1 MFLCKADIE
10 IADDVLKGLARRN
23 PGGAV
28 ARTPIIADIVAS
40 VFAQPAD
47 VAPLQAQGTFHL
59 VHRARFP
66 SGRTLI
72 VRSSLPDIF
81 PSDDRLLIEQ
91 SVFPLLGPLGL
102 HVPAIHLTSVGDR
115 DRAAFDFVIM
125 DEAPGQGLQFMSES
139 EQDDPAIWRALGTAV
154 RRLHTVQGEGAGPLL
169 PRRGEEDAT
178 LRATGRSWHEYVL
191 SHSEA
196 HVARCLRSG
205 MLAEAEAEEIS
216 RHFAELPWDREPASA
231 LLHGDLGNH
240 NVFVKDKRVLTLVDW
255 EDALLGDPVFD
266 VAMWATFN
274 PARRHAPFFDGY
286 GARVHDEH
294 FRLTFSAYFL
304 RITLAKAVV
313 RQRFGY
319 TDVPGRPTM
328 RERIM
333 SGLAA
338 VRRAMSNSTT
348 ALFG

>member
-1 MFLCKADIE
+1 MFLRKADIDV
-10 IADDVLKGLARRN
+10 ADDVLKGLARRN
-23 PGGAV
+23 PGDAI
-28 ARTPIIADIVAS
+28 ARTPIVANIIAS
-40 VFAQPAD
+40 VFARPAD
-47 VAPLQAQGTFHL
+47 VAPLPAQGTFHL
-59 VHRARFP
+59 VHRARLR

-91 SVFPLLGPLGL
+91 TVFPLLVSLGL

-115 DRAAFDFVIM
+115 DRAPFDFVIM

-139 EQDDPAIWRALGTAV
+139 EQDDPAIWRMLGTVV
-154 RRLHTVQGEGAGPLL
+154 RRLHTVHGEGAGPLL
-169 PRRGEEDAT
+169 PLRGERGAA
-178 LRATGRSWHEYVL
+178 LRATGVNWRDYVL
-191 SHSEA
+191 GHSEA

-205 MLAEAEAEEIS
+205 LLAEAEAQEIS
-216 RHFAELPWDREPASA
+216 RHLADLPWDRETPSA
-231 LLHGDLGNH
+231 LLHGDLGTH
-240 NVFVKDKRVLTLVDW
+240 NVFVKDKQVLTLVDW

-274 PARRHAPFFDGY
+274 PARRHGPFFDGY
-286 GARVHDEH
+286 GAPVYAKH
-294 FRLTFSAYFL
+294 FRLMLSAYFL

-319 TDVPGRPTM
+319 GDVPGRPTM

-333 SGLAA
+333 NGVGA
-338 VRRAMSNSTT
+338 VRRAMSNSTG